1 MLLVVLLVLMVVIF
15 VSAVI
20 WLLLRKIR
28 RGQRRTNEPLF
39 RSVDAD
45 DPGAAVLQA
54 GASGGL
60 PPTANLAGTEGTS
73 VAGPSA
79 KTKIAPDKAE
89 ATADGGQAAVSGAAR
104 DDSRCGSVLRRK
116 KTRHTK
122 DRQSQPDICLSK
134 DGEDGSP
141 GHEVSEVSH
150 PRRESKDQ
158 SKPKRDHAERRTS
171 SQPKTDAAVRPD
183 APADARAVPK
193 SPMADLATAS
203 RSSGNEV
210 GTNTP
215 IQALLI
221 RRLSDSSVHSSR
233 SGRSTRYVSSEPRV
247 PPALDIFSR
256 EHSSMEQAIFLPQ
269 EPSTNLPDRR
279 QSKLSF
285 SRR

>member
-1 MLLVVLLVLMVVIF
+1 MWLVVLLVLMVVIF

-39 RSVDAD
+39 RSVEAD
-45 DPGAAVLQA
+45 DPGTAMLQA
-54 GASGGL
+54 DASGGL
-60 PPTANLAGTEGTS
+60 PPAANLAGTEGTS
-73 VAGPSA
+73 
-79 KTKIAPDKAE
+79 TRMAPEKAE
-89 ATADGGQAAVSGAAR
+89 ATADGGQAAVFDAAR
-104 DDSRCGSVLRRK
+104 DDSRFGSVLRRK

-141 GHEVSEVSH
+141 GKTLTPWSDDIQLKLVSH
-150 PRRESKDQ
+150 PRRESRDQ
-158 SKPKRDHAERRTS
+158 STAKRDQAERRTS
-171 SQPKTDAAVRPD
+171 SQPKTDTAVRPD
-183 APADARAVPK
+183 VPADERAVPK

-203 RSSGNEV
+203 QSSGIEV
-210 GTNTP
+210 GTITP

-233 SGRSTRYVSSEPRV
+233 SGRSTRFVSTEPRV

-269 EPSTNLPDRR
+269 EPSTDPP
-279 QSKLSF
+279 
-285 SRR
+285 

>member
-39 RSVDAD
+39 RSVEAD
-45 DPGAAVLQA
+45 DPGTAVLQA
-54 GASGGL
+54 DASGGL
-60 PPTANLAGTEGTS
+60 PPAANLAATEGTS

-79 KTKIAPDKAE
+79 KTRIAPEKAE
-89 ATADGGQAAVSGAAR
+89 ATADGGQAALSDAAH
-104 DDSRCGSVLRRK
+104 DDSRFGSVLRRK

-141 GHEVSEVSH
+141 GHEVSEVI
-150 PRRESKDQ
+150 RRESRDQ
-158 SKPKRDHAERRTS
+158 SKPKRDQAERRTS
-171 SQPKTDAAVRPD
+171 SQPKTDAAARPD
-183 APADARAVPK
+183 APADERAVPK

-203 RSSGNEV
+203 QSSGNDV
-210 GTNTP
+210 GTITP

-221 RRLSDSSVHSSR
+221 RKLSDSSVHSSR
-233 SGRSTRYVSSEPRV
+233 SGRSTRFVSTEPRV

-256 EHSSMEQAIFLPQ
+256 EHSSMEQAFFLPQ
-269 EPSTNLPDRR
+269 KPSTELPYRR
-279 QSKLSF
+279 ESKLSF